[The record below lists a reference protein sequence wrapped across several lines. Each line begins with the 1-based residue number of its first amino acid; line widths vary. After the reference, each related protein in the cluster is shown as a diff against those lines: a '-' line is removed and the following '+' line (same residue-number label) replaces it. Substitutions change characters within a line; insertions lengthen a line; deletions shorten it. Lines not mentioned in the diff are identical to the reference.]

1 MNRYENG
8 KIYRITDN
16 AYTKFYYGSTCESL
30 SQRMT
35 RHRSKYIIYL
45 KGGCTKTTSF
55 DLFDV
60 FGVDNC
66 KIELVE
72 LYPSSSKEEL
82 RSREGYYIEN
92 RPCINKVVAGRKETP
107 KEYYERNKPACQA
120 QRREYKKL
128 HKEEER
134 EYGKK
139 RFQEKKHILMEKH
152 LCGCG
157 KHYTF
162 QHKKRHE
169 KSQKHQN
176 WLKQQEEEQEQ

>member
-1 MNRYENG
+1 MNRYDNG

-16 AYTKFYYGSTCESL
+16 AYTKFYSGSASESL

-35 RHRSKYIIYL
+35 RHRGKYTTYL

-55 DLFDV
+55 ELFNE
-60 FGVDNC
+60 FGIGNC

-72 LYPSSSKEEL
+72 IYPSNSKEEL

-92 RPCINKVVAGRKETP
+92 RPCINKVVAGRKETS
-107 KEYYERNKPACQA
+107 KEYYERNKPACLA

-128 HKEEER
+128 HKEEEK
-134 EYGKK
+134 EYHQK
-139 RFQEKKHILMEKH
+139 RFQERKHILMEKH
-152 LCGCG
+152 LCSCG

-162 QHKKRHE
+162 GHKKRHE
-169 KSQKHQN
+169 KSQKHQD
-176 WLKQQEEEQEQ
+176 WLKEQEQEQ